1 MQYSQH
7 ALTHRS
13 ETKLDSDEGLMV
25 LADLAGEEIFTVCL
39 GHPFHCQLLVDAT
52 ELLFPR
58 IHPLEGEAWVVISK
72 WQNFEVHIL
81 TKFDFLQKQAM
92 RN

>member
-1 MQYSQH
+1 MD
-7 ALTHRS
+7 S
-13 ETKLDSDEGLMV
+13 EEGLMV

-39 GHPFHCQLLVDAT
+39 GHPFHRQLLVAAT

-58 IHPLEGEAWVVISK
+58 IHPLEGEAWVRIGK
-72 WQNFEVHIL
+72 WQNFKVHIL
-81 TKFDFLQKQAM
+81 TKWDFLQEQAI